1 MIYSAT
7 LPAQAA
13 GGADTTTLAGVYSP
27 AFYSGDTVT
36 DVQLVAPPG
45 YPTIAGAATNNT
57 TISVRQLRNG
67 VVLQTFASLTMVSG
81 INLAPEMPV
90 TVPLTSQPVLR
101 AGDVLDVRLHQNGSG
116 QAIASGL
123 YLSIFVS

>member
-13 GGADTTTLAGVYSP
+13 GGTDTTTLAGVFSP

-45 YPTIAGAATNNT
+45 YPTVTGAATNNA
-57 TISVRQLRNG
+57 TITVRQLRNG
-67 VVLQTFASLTMVSG
+67 VVQQSFASLTLTTGV
-81 INLAPEMPV
+81 NLAAEIPV
-90 TVPLTSQPVLR
+90 TIPLASQPVLR
-101 AGDVLDVRLHQNGSG
+101 AGDVLDVRIHQNGTG
-116 QAIASGL
+116 QAIAGGL
-123 YLSIFVS
+123 YVSVFVS

>member
-13 GGADTTTLAGVYSP
+13 GGSITTTLAGVYSP

-45 YPTIAGAATNNT
+45 YPTLTGTATDNA
-57 TISVRQLRNG
+57 TITVRQLRNG
-67 VVLQTFASLTMVSG
+67 VVQRTFASLTLAAG
-81 INLAPEMPV
+81 TNLAAEIPV

-101 AGDVLDVRLHQNGSG
+101 AGDVLDVQVSQNGTG
-116 QAIASGL
+116 RAIASGL
-123 YLSIFVS
+123 HLSVFVS

>member
-13 GGADTTTLAGVYSP
+13 GGADTTTLAGVYSS

-45 YPTIAGAATNNT
+45 YATIVGAATDNA

-67 VVLQTFASLTMVSG
+67 VVLQIFASLTLIAG
-81 INLAPEMPV
+81 TNLAAEIPV

-101 AGDVLDVRLHQNGSG
+101 AGDVLDVRMHQNGTGS
-116 QAIASGL
+116 AIPAGLHASV
-123 YLSIFVS
+123 FVS